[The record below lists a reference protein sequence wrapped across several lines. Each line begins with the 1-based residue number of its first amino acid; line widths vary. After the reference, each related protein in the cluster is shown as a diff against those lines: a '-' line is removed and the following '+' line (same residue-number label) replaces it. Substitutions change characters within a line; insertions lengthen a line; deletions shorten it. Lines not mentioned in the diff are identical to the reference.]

1 MASPRPVV
9 NDGLAGTGAGS
20 PRVRQAHLSRAGPDT
35 RPEGAPHA
43 PPPDASFRVR
53 RGAKVTDGSGPI
65 CPVPYKPAG
74 RVWHDAGV
82 STYKAVELE
91 RAGRAPTGRTLELVA
106 STRQEAIAL
115 LLKLLEVG
123 PDDVQVD

>member
-1 MASPRPVV
+1 M
-9 NDGLAGTGAGS
+9 
-20 PRVRQAHLSRAGPDT
+20 H
-35 RPEGAPHA
+35 
-43 PPPDASFRVR
+43 
-53 RGAKVTDGSGPI
+53 
-65 CPVPYKPAG
+65 
-74 RVWHDAGV
+74 GV

-123 PDDVQVD
+123 PDDVQVDPSRTIVVVNGQPWTLVKRAVRGGVDPPGLRRAGAKHRRVR